1 MLPVE
6 SPRDDLN
13 EGVLAEPPPSD
24 LSDYTWDDS
33 ETERFEPGALDSRE
47 EKAGTLSKPAIGDDI
62 DRFVGTL
69 LQMRLVAEPDIRAA
83 KTWLS
88 PGGEQP
94 GVEALAVEL
103 IRLEKLTAYQAA
115 AIRQGKTRGLLIGD
129 YVVLDKIGAGG
140 MGLVLKARHR
150 AQPRIVALKLLPPS
164 FSRDRA
170 AVIRFRRE
178 ASTVAKFRH
187 PNIVSA
193 IDSGE
198 THGLLFLV
206 MEFVNGRDLSRT
218 VKEKGPLSVVQAI
231 DCIIHAARGLQEAHY
246 HGIVHRDIKPANLLL
261 DSTGTVK
268 VLDLGLARVSQA
280 QQLGEAEGSE
290 ADLTVSGSIVGT
302 VDYMSP
308 EQAYD
313 PRTADGR
320 SDIYSLGCTLHY
332 LLTGKAPYG
341 GQTFMERLLG
351 HRERPI
357 PSLCAARRDVPEALD
372 AAFGSLVAKSPE
384 GRPQT
389 MAAVIDLL
397 ERCRRLAKS
406 KPSRPLMVFDD
417 RDEKTRERD
426 MVYEVAKPERGSTA
440 PKSELRANVFVRSRT
455 QSEDRHASS
464 ASAASRETRQLMVAL
479 VIVALGLI
487 LGWVI
492 LR

>member
-1 MLPVE
+1 MPPLE

-24 LSDYTWDDS
+24 LSEYTWDDS
-33 ETERFEPGALDSRE
+33 ETERLEPGALEHRGAM
-47 EKAGTLSKPAIGDDI
+47 AGTLSEPAIGDDF

-69 LQMRLVAEPDIRAA
+69 FQMRLVAEPDIRAA
-83 KTWLS
+83 KMWLC
-88 PGGEQP
+88 PGGGAP
-94 GVEALAVEL
+94 GVEALAAEL
-103 IRLEKLTAYQAA
+103 IRLEKLTPYQAA
-115 AIRQGKTRGLLIGD
+115 AIRQGKTRGLSIGD

-178 ASTVAKFRH
+178 ASAVAKFRH

-206 MEFVNGRDLSRT
+206 MEFVDGRDLAKT

-231 DCIIHAARGLQEAHY
+231 DCIIQAARGLQEAHY

-280 QQLGEAEGSE
+280 QQLGSADGSE

-351 HRERPI
+351 HRERPV
-357 PSLCAARRDVPEALD
+357 PSLCAARRDVPEVLD

-389 MAAVIDLL
+389 MAAVIALL

-426 MVYEVAKPERGSTA
+426 LVYEVAKPERGSTE

-455 QSEDRHASS
+455 QSEDRYARPD
-464 ASAASRETRQLMVAL
+464 SAASRETRQLMVAL
-479 VIVALGLI
+479 VIVAACS
-487 LGWVI
+487 
-492 LR
+492 